1 MDERLTHLDPEGG
14 VRMVD
19 VEDKPATSRT
29 AVARGS
35 VLMRPETLRL
45 ISRGETPKG
54 DVLTLAQI
62 AGIMAAKKTPDLL
75 PLCHPLSLASVSV
88 KVSMNHEESSVDVES
103 QVHVTGKTGAEM
115 EALVAVS
122 TACLAV
128 YDMCKAVDRAM
139 EISRIR
145 LVMKSGGKSGTFLRE
160 GEDPV

>member
-45 ISRGETPKG
+45 ISRGEMPKG

-88 KVSMNHEESSVDVES
+88 KVSVNHEESSVDVES

>member
-1 MDERLTHLDPEGG
+1 MDKTLTHLDPEGG

-19 VEDKPATSRT
+19 IEGKPVTSRT

-35 VLMRPETLRL
+35 VLMKPETLRL
-45 ISRGETPKG
+45 VSQGKLPKG
-54 DVLTLAQI
+54 DVLALAQV

-75 PLCHPLSLASVSV
+75 PLCHPLNLASVSV
-88 KVSMNHEESSVDVES
+88 RLSVNHEESSVDVES
-103 QVHVTGKTGAEM
+103 QVRVTGKTGAEM
-115 EALVAVS
+115 EALTAVS
-122 TACLAV
+122 SACLAV
-128 YDMCKAVDRAM
+128 YDMCKGVDRAM